1 MKERFYVAE
10 ILILIKVWKMH
21 GYDDVYGA
29 FMAILGHTSNK
40 EDEEQPVAVGWETGA
55 ATQMVS
61 SHFPAAAKQRCSH
74 RRRPKEHRTGAVS
87 SKVDCQARDARA
99 VWNVLVHFSRGGK
112 RGCDVFYKK

>member
-40 EDEEQPVAVGWETGA
+40 EDEGQPVAVGWETGA

-61 SHFPAAAKQRCSH
+61 SPFPAAAKQRCSH

-87 SKVDCQARDARA
+87 SKWTVKHEMSERCGTCLFTFQEEVSEDAM
-99 VWNVLVHFSRGGK
+99 SS
-112 RGCDVFYKK
+112 